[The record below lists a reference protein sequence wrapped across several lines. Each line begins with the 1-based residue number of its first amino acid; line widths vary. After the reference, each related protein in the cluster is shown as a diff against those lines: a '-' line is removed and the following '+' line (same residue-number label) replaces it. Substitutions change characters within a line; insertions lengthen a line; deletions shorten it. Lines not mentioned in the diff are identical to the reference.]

1 MTTSTQ
7 PSLSESS
14 VCPGC
19 GAGLVYSP
27 SLGKLACPYCN
38 SAKTVI
44 GNAEA
49 VVENPLQKA
58 QWQNPQTSPLTAKAI
73 QVECGGCKAQ
83 ITFEPPDVA
92 GDCPFCG
99 THITAQPQSA
109 DPIITPGGILP
120 FKIGRKE
127 GRNRLTT
134 WLSTRWFAPSS
145 LKQLAQHEALTGVY
159 LPFWTFDAKTR
170 TRYTGERGT
179 YYYVTKTRQVK
190 NSDGEWETEEYQ
202 ERHTS
207 WSPASG
213 TVSRAFDDV
222 LIPAVRSV
230 DLKHLRQIGPWPLKQ
245 LAAYDSSFLRG
256 FQAQRYQVSLPQGY
270 SQAKTEM
277 SHGIDSSIR
286 ADIGGD
292 DQRIHSRSTTY
303 SDETFKHILL
313 PVWMATY
320 RFKNKPY
327 QVMINGESGKV
338 VGDRPYC
345 PFKIAGAITGAIV
358 ALGTIFAGYSY
369 IEGEW
374 RFPTWLTNPSELLP
388 QMPDR
393 PADET
398 EPTSQ
403 PTPAPG
409 AEATP
414 STATPPA
421 TPSAPAPS
429 PAFAE
434 GLDLAYEAATKT
446 QAARSKAEWQSV
458 SNLWEQAIVTLQ
470 KVPADDPNAAI
481 ARQKVQDYQRNLN
494 YAREQLA
501 KAP

>member
-27 SLGKLACPYCN
+27 ALGKLACPYCN

-44 GNAEA
+44 GKPDA
-49 VVENPLQKA
+49 VVENPLQKS
-58 QWQNPQTSPLTAKAI
+58 QWQNPQTSPLTTKAI

-99 THITAQPQSA
+99 THITGQAQSA

-120 FKIGRKE
+120 FKVGRKE
-127 GRNRLTT
+127 GRKKLTE
-134 WLSTRWFAPSS
+134 WLATRWFAPTS

-170 TRYTGERGT
+170 THYTGQRGD
-179 YYYVTKTRQVK
+179 YYYVTKTRRVK

-202 ERHTS
+202 ERRTR
-207 WSPASG
+207 WSSESG
-213 TVSRAFDDV
+213 TVRRAFDDI
-222 LIPAVRSV
+222 LIPAIRSV
-230 DLKHLRQIGPWPLKQ
+230 DLARLSKMGPWPLKQ
-245 LAAYDSSFLRG
+245 LVAYDPSFLQG
-256 FQAQRYQVSLPQGY
+256 FRAQRYQVSLPHGY
-270 SQAKTEM
+270 SKAKDEM
-277 SHGIDSSIR
+277 SYGIDSSIR
-286 ADIGGD
+286 SDIGGD
-292 DQRIHSRSTTY
+292 EQRIHSRDTTY
-303 SDETFKHILL
+303 RDETFKHILL

-327 QVMINGESGKV
+327 QVMLNGVSGKID
-338 VGDRPYC
+338 GDRPYC
-345 PFKIAGAITGAIV
+345 PFKIAGAITGV
-358 ALGTIFAGYSY
+358 LVLLGTIWGGYTYSQGDW
-369 IEGEW
+369 EL
-374 RFPTWLTNPSELLP
+374 PLWLNNPGRLLP
-388 QMPDR
+388 SL
-393 PADET
+393 PALPTLPSSDSPPVEEPPPTTT
-398 EPTSQ
+398 EA
-403 PTPAPG
+403 TPAP
-409 AEATP
+409 
-414 STATPPA
+414 
-421 TPSAPAPS
+421 PSAPAPS

-434 GLDLAYEAATKT
+434 GLNFASEAATKT
-446 QAARSKAEWQSV
+446 QAAQSKAEWREV
-458 SNLWEQAIVTLQ
+458 SNLWAEAIITLQ

-481 ARQKVQDYQRNLN
+481 AQQKIQEYQRNLN